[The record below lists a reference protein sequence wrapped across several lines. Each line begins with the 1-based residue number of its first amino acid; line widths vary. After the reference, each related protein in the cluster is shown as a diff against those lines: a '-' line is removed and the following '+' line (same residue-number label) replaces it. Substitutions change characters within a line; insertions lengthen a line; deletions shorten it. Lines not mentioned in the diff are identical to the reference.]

1 MSSSNGTSNTPP
13 HIDGSP
19 SGASTTS
26 KPNLFIKKPTVAVIG
41 SRPLIR
47 PYRKHGID
55 YDNPGKFDPPEWK
68 QSTPGTAIAIP
79 TSSSLATEAP
89 VEPVTSTPFTFENH
103 TSESQAA
110 QDTPTGNTSGS
121 KRGAEISPPGNDGL
135 TILRIK
141 RKRHEE
147 PLDTLVVQEQFEKLV
162 GKKQKKIED
171 EIEREID
178 NVLAEQDSKPKTS
191 PAVFRL
197 ATTVNKEIF
206 KDPTQSLQL
215 RDTITHLAESPR
227 PKSRQAEKRLSEV
240 GKRVTESRTNLA
252 NTLRGDAKTARYR
265 VINQNRS
272 GLTSSKEAPP
282 EVKSSVQVEAES
294 ALDMFKMYDAIKEE
308 EPKTKKQLQ
317 HEAEE
322 NDIMCNFLPMVREYL
337 SISDRTQEPQK
348 ESDDHSGKSRPSTFA
363 QEAEDSEDE
372 YVYDIYY
379 RDVNADHQQESKH
392 RGIGSLLWFD
402 DDEGN
407 FMNEEDS
414 SDEDYEDSDSNAEDY
429 YQNDY
434 PEDEVSEDDLAYEL
448 SDTGDDEYM
457 Y

>member
-1 MSSSNGTSNTPP
+1 MSSSNRASSTPHNDVTSQT
-13 HIDGSP
+13 
-19 SGASTTS
+19 STTN
-26 KPNLFIKKPTVAVIG
+26 KPNLFIKKKPTVAVIG

-55 YDNPGKFDPPEWK
+55 YDNPGKFDPPEL
-68 QSTPGTAIAIP
+68 QITPGTAIAIP
-79 TSSSLATEAP
+79 SASSSTSVAP
-89 VEPVTSTPFTFENH
+89 PTVTSTPFAFDNH
-103 TSESQAA
+103 TAESQAA
-110 QDTPTGNTSGS
+110 QETSMASSTSGS
-121 KRGAEISPPGNDGL
+121 KRGAEISSTSNDGL

-147 PLDTLVVQEQFEKLV
+147 PLDTLVVQEQLDKLS

-171 EIEREID
+171 DIEREIE
-178 NVLAEQDSKPKTS
+178 NVLSEKDPKLKSS

-240 GKRVTESRTNLA
+240 GKRVTESRANLA

-282 EVKSSVQVEAES
+282 EVKSSVQVEAEA
-294 ALDMFKMYDAIKEE
+294 ALDMFKMYDAVKEE

-317 HEAEE
+317 QEAEE
-322 NDIMCNFLPMVREYL
+322 AEIMCNFLPMVREYL
-337 SISDRTQEPQK
+337 TISDKTEEPQIDTGDLPSK
-348 ESDDHSGKSRPSTFA
+348 NRPLATFS
-363 QEAEDSEDE
+363 EADDSEDE

-392 RGIGSLLWFD
+392 RGIGSLLWFS

-407 FMNEEDS
+407 FMNEDDS
-414 SDEDYEDSDSNAEDY
+414 SDDDYEDSDSNAEDY

-448 SDTGDDEYM
+448 SDSDDEYM